1 MMSILDRTYEEAGL
15 TVEYA
20 TALRAEQAAATQV
33 THQKLKGAVD
43 PASLAPGY
51 QIVAQTFGGDGS
63 EAETLV
69 AYTSPDHATRLRAT
83 EAIEKN
89 RGWAGADRVQQEG
102 GGTTIIVHT
111 QIPEPAP
118 LPPGLVRRLEGG
130 GGSSSNNKGEGE
142 ED

>member
-1 MMSILDRTYEEAGL
+1 MLAPLDQVYEDFGL
-15 TVEYA
+15 TLEA
-20 TALRAEQAAATQV
+20 MALQRTEQLRAEQV
-33 THQKLKGAVD
+33 VHQKLKGIVD

-51 QIVAQTFGGDGS
+51 QVVAQTFGADGS
-63 EAETLV
+63 DGETLV
-69 AYTSPDHATRLRAT
+69 ALRSPDFPTRLRAT

-89 RGWAGADRVQQEG
+89 RGWAGADRIQQEGG

-130 GGSSSNNKGEGE
+130 GGSSSNKGRE